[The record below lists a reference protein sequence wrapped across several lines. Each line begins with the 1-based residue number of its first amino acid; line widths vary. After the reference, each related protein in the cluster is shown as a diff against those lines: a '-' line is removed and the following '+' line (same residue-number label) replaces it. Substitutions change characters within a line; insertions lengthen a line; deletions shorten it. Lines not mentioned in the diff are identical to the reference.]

1 MNKELL
7 IALMQKDLSELNVML
22 DGVAEWEHVPT
33 AISRLALSK
42 AENIVASLKE
52 LSSALSQQ
60 NRENEGK
67 LSEDSLLIDRY
78 SDSKQEDSTLEISV
92 SDDEQSCEVAE
103 KEYSVPENNEVVSEY
118 NEEQEKNL
126 VATVADMVDVQPS
139 LNEIQQRE
147 VSVADSVMDKN
158 KVTDLIQSISLG
170 DRFRFQRE
178 LFSNN
183 GEEMMQVFHDLNAM
197 KSLDEAHTYLQK
209 NFRWDKDNESVKDF
223 YALLNRK
230 F

>member
-52 LSSALSQQ
+52 LSSALAQQ
-60 NRENEGK
+60 NRENEEK
-67 LSEDSLLIDRY
+67 LSDDTPLINNY
-78 SDSKQEDSTLEISV
+78 SDSEQAFPATEPAV
-92 SDDEQSCEVAE
+92 PDDERPREMVE
-103 KEYSVPENNEVVSEY
+103 EILPEPENDEVVSEN
-118 NEEQEKNL
+118 NEEQEKTS
-126 VATVADMVDVQPS
+126 VATFADMVDVQPS
-139 LNEIQQRE
+139 LNEMQQRE

-183 GEEMMQVFHDLNAM
+183 GEEMMQVFHDLNAI

>member
-67 LSEDSLLIDRY
+67 FSEDSLLIDRY
-78 SDSKQEDSTLEISV
+78 SNSKQEDSTLEISV

-118 NEEQEKNL
+118 NEEQEKNS

>member
-1 MNKELL
+1 
-7 IALMQKDLSELNVML
+7 
-22 DGVAEWEHVPT
+22 
-33 AISRLALSK
+33 
-42 AENIVASLKE
+42 
-52 LSSALSQQ
+52 
-60 NRENEGK
+60 
-67 LSEDSLLIDRY
+67 
-78 SDSKQEDSTLEISV
+78 
-92 SDDEQSCEVAE
+92 
-103 KEYSVPENNEVVSEY
+103 
-118 NEEQEKNL
+118 
-126 VATVADMVDVQPS
+126 MVDVQPS
-139 LNEIQQRE
+139 LNEMQQRE

>member
-78 SDSKQEDSTLEISV
+78 SNSKQEDSTLEISV

-118 NEEQEKNL
+118 NEEQEKNS

>member
-1 MNKELL
+1 MNKDLL

-22 DGVAEWEHVPT
+22 EGIAEWERVPLS
-33 AISRLALSK
+33 ISRLALVK
-42 AENIVASLKE
+42 AENILSSLHELSELPTTIETADENVTKEVLQVKQETEVTQLQEEVTEEPIVPVEMCTEVDVMLKE
-52 LSSALSQQ
+52 
-60 NRENEGK
+60 NDDVE
-67 LSEDSLLIDRY
+67 EDVFV
-78 SDSKQEDSTLEISV
+78 QESV
-92 SDDEQSCEVAE
+92 TIT
-103 KEYSVPENNEVVSEY
+103 
-118 NEEQEKNL
+118 
-126 VATVADMVDVQPS
+126 TVADMVDVQPS

-147 VSVADSVMDKN
+147 VSVVDSVLDKN

-197 KSLDEAHTYLQK
+197 QSLDEAVTYLQK
-209 NFRWDKDNESVKDF
+209 HFHWDMESDIVKDF
-223 YALLNRK
+223 YLLLNRK

>member
-118 NEEQEKNL
+118 NEEQEKNS

>member
-78 SDSKQEDSTLEISV
+78 SNSKQEDSTLEISV

-197 KSLDEAHTYLQK
+197 KSLDEAHIYLQK

>member
-42 AENIVASLKE
+42 AENIVVSLKE

-78 SDSKQEDSTLEISV
+78 SDSKQEDSTLENSV

-223 YALLNRK
+223 YALINR
-230 F
+230 

>member
-1 MNKELL
+1 MNKDLL

-22 DGVAEWEHVPT
+22 EGIAEWEQVPSS
-33 AISRLALSK
+33 ISRLALTK
-42 AENIVASLKE
+42 AENIVASLHE
-52 LSSALSQQ
+52 LSELPA
-60 NRENEGK
+60 E
-67 LSEDSLLIDRY
+67 
-78 SDSKQEDSTLEISV
+78 LET
-92 SDDEQSCEVAE
+92 EKKNVAE
-103 KEYSVPENNEVVSEY
+103 ENRSVMQENVVAQYQEAIVEQALATMETTIEKNVSQEV
-118 NEEQEKNL
+118 NEEVEEEICVQES
-126 VATVADMVDVQPS
+126 VTVTTLADMVDVQPS

-147 VSVADSVMDKN
+147 ISVVDSMLDKN

-183 GEEMMQVFHDLNAM
+183 GEEMMQAFHDLNAM
-197 KSLDEAHTYLQK
+197 VSLDEAVVYLQK
-209 NFRWDKDNESVKDF
+209 HFHWDMGSDVVKDF

>member
-78 SDSKQEDSTLEISV
+78 SSSKQEDSTLEISV

>member
-1 MNKELL
+1 MNKDLL

-22 DGVAEWEHVPT
+22 EGIAEWERVPSS
-33 AISRLALSK
+33 ISRLALVK
-42 AENIVASLKE
+42 AENILSSLHELSELPTTIETADENVTKEVLQVKQETEVTQLQEEVTEEPIVPVEMCTEVDVMLKE
-52 LSSALSQQ
+52 
-60 NRENEGK
+60 NDDVE
-67 LSEDSLLIDRY
+67 EDVFV
-78 SDSKQEDSTLEISV
+78 QESV
-92 SDDEQSCEVAE
+92 TIT
-103 KEYSVPENNEVVSEY
+103 
-118 NEEQEKNL
+118 
-126 VATVADMVDVQPS
+126 TVADMVDVQPS

-147 VSVADSVMDKN
+147 VSVVDSVLDKN

-197 KSLDEAHTYLQK
+197 QSLDEAVTYLQK
-209 NFRWDKDNESVKDF
+209 HFHWDMESDIVKDF
-223 YALLNRK
+223 YLLLNRK

>member
-67 LSEDSLLIDRY
+67 LSEDSLLIGRY
-78 SDSKQEDSTLEISV
+78 SDFKQEDSTLEISV
-92 SDDEQSCEVAE
+92 SDDEQSCEVVE

-118 NEEQEKNL
+118 NEEQEKNS

>member
-1 MNKELL
+1 MNKDLL

-22 DGVAEWEHVPT
+22 DGIAEWERVPT

-60 NRENEGK
+60 NRENEDK
-67 LSEDSLLIDRY
+67 LSDETPLINNY
-78 SDSKQEDSTLEISV
+78 SDSEQAFPTTEPTV
-92 SDDEQSCEVAE
+92 PDDEHPREMVE
-103 KEYSVPENNEVVSEY
+103 EILPEPKNDEVVSEN
-118 NEEQEKNL
+118 NEEQEKTS
-126 VATVADMVDVQPS
+126 VAIVADMVDVQPS

-197 KSLDEAHTYLQK
+197 QSLDEALSYLQK

>member
-42 AENIVASLKE
+42 AESIVASLKE

-78 SDSKQEDSTLEISV
+78 SGSKQEDSTLEISV

>member
-1 MNKELL
+1 MNKDLL

-22 DGVAEWEHVPT
+22 EGIAEWERVPSS
-33 AISRLALSK
+33 ISRLALVK
-42 AENIVASLKE
+42 AENILSSLHELSELPTTIETADENVTKEVLQVKQETEVTQLQEEVTEEPIVPVEMCTEVDVMLKE
-52 LSSALSQQ
+52 
-60 NRENEGK
+60 NDDVE
-67 LSEDSLLIDRY
+67 EDVFV
-78 SDSKQEDSTLEISV
+78 QESV
-92 SDDEQSCEVAE
+92 TIT
-103 KEYSVPENNEVVSEY
+103 
-118 NEEQEKNL
+118 
-126 VATVADMVDVQPS
+126 TVADMIDVQPS

-147 VSVADSVMDKN
+147 ISVVDSMLDKN

-197 KSLDEAHTYLQK
+197 QSLDEAVTYLQK
-209 NFRWDKDNESVKDF
+209 HFHWDMESDIVKDF
-223 YALLNRK
+223 YLLLNRK

>member
-1 MNKELL
+1 MNKDLL

-22 DGVAEWEHVPT
+22 EGIAEWEQVPSS
-33 AISRLALSK
+33 ISRLALTK
-42 AENIVASLKE
+42 AENIVASLHE
-52 LSSALSQQ
+52 LSELPA
-60 NRENEGK
+60 E
-67 LSEDSLLIDRY
+67 
-78 SDSKQEDSTLEISV
+78 LET
-92 SDDEQSCEVAE
+92 EKKNVAE
-103 KEYSVPENNEVVSEY
+103 ENRSVMQENVVAQYQETIVEQALATMETTIEKNVSQEV
-118 NEEQEKNL
+118 NEEVEEEICVQES
-126 VATVADMVDVQPS
+126 VTVTTLADMVDVQPS

-147 VSVADSVMDKN
+147 ISVVDSMLDKN

-183 GEEMMQVFHDLNAM
+183 GEEMMQAFHDLNAM
-197 KSLDEAHTYLQK
+197 VSLDEAVVYLQK
-209 NFRWDKDNESVKDF
+209 HFHWDMGSDVVKDF